1 MIEKIME
8 LLKQT
13 SASTLNKKEIL
24 DYIIGLEDDRLM
36 LLALRA
42 NGVDNWIWYD
52 TAIDTYYR
60 WKEEEDMN
68 EGNLI

>member
-13 SASTLNKKEIL
+13 SASTLDKKEIL

-36 LLALRA
+36 LLALQA
-42 NGVDNWIWYD
+42 NGVDNWTWYD
-52 TAIDTYYR
+52 AAINTYYG

>member
-13 SASTLNKKEIL
+13 SASTLDKKEIL